1 VWCCIPQAKRSLA
14 RGGLGLTV
22 LVGRWGRQVRGP
34 LPLGCDFLECVLCF
48 VNSFVFC
55 LRKKMGFPPVV

>member
-1 VWCCIPQAKRSLA
+1 VVLYPSSETESRP
-14 RGGLGLTV
+14 RGVGADCSGGPLGPP
-22 LVGRWGRQVRGP
+22 GP
-34 LPLGCDFLECVLCF
+34 WALPLGCDFLECVLCF